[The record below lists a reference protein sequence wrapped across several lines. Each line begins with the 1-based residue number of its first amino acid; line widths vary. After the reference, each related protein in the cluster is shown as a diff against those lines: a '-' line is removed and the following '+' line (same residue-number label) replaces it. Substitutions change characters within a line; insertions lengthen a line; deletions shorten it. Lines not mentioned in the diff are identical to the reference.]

1 MYKKLYLKSLELA
14 AHKSSE
20 FYLALVSFIES
31 SFFPIP
37 PDVMIVPMVMA
48 RKDRFIRIFLNATIF
63 SVLGGIFGYFIGFIF
78 SDLAMSVVE
87 FYNYE
92 DKVNNL
98 KARLSEGSGLYIWLI
113 TLFLAGFTPLPFK
126 VFTITS
132 GLISFNI
139 FIFIIICLISRGL
152 RFFIVSYFTFRF
164 GEPFVN
170 FIEKKG
176 ALWSTVVGLLLITL
190 FILIY
195 NINSLI
201 SKY

>member
-139 FIFIIICLISRGL
+139 FIFILICLISRGL

-176 ALWSTVVGLLLITL
+176 ALWSTVVGLLLIPL

-195 NINSLI
+195 FII
-201 SKY
+201 K

>member
-78 SDLAMSVVE
+78 SDLAISVVE

-164 GEPFVN
+164 GELFVN

-176 ALWSTVVGLLLITL
+176 ALWSTVVGLLLIPL

-195 NINSLI
+195 FII
-201 SKY
+201 K

>member
-98 KARLSEGSGLYIWLI
+98 KARLSEGSGIYIWLI

-176 ALWSTVVGLLLITL
+176 ALWSTVVGLLLIPL

-195 NINSLI
+195 FII
-201 SKY
+201 K

>member
-1 MYKKLYLKSLELA
+1 MYKKLYLKSLKLA

-176 ALWSTVVGLLLITL
+176 ALWSTVVGLLLIPL

-195 NINSLI
+195 FII
-201 SKY
+201 K